1 MKQILTTVFALF
13 LAFGAMAQQPN
24 PYPRTIEV
32 SGSAETEIVPDE
44 IYVVV
49 TLKEYEKK
57 QVGKIG
63 LEKIKTDF
71 LGYCKAIGL
80 PDSAIS
86 ISSYEGYNSQPW
98 WRKRKPKDELAA
110 SIAYQVKFS
119 ASKKM
124 DELVE
129 KLDEDA
135 TQNFVIARVSHSKI
149 SEYRKQLKIQAV
161 KAAKDKGGYLA
172 ESIGENLGVA
182 VTIIEPEEV
191 TAVMPVYAL
200 SQTNVRYA
208 ARAADA
214 EDDDN
219 GVDFKK
225 IKLRYEVKAVFAL
238 K

>member
-1 MKQILTTVFALF
+1 MKQILTTVFVLF
-13 LAFGAMAQQPN
+13 IAFGAMAQSPN

-32 SGSAETEIVPDE
+32 SGSAETEIIPDE

-57 QVGKIG
+57 QVGKVG
-63 LEKIKTDF
+63 LEKIKSDF

-86 ISSYEGYNSQPW
+86 ISSYEGHNPSW
-98 WRKRKPKDELAA
+98 WRRRRSKDELFA
-110 SIAYQVKFS
+110 SISYQVKFNT
-119 ASKKM
+119 SKKM

-135 TQNFVIARVSHSKI
+135 TQNFLIARVSHSKI

-182 VTIIEPEEV
+182 VSIIEPEEV
-191 TAVMPVYAL
+191 TTALPVYAL
-200 SQTNVRYA
+200 SQTNVSYA
-208 ARAADA
+208 SRGNAD
-214 EDDDN
+214 EIIDN